1 MHHLAGFIEEIDEAG
16 AFANIAAAADQVL
29 DYSGD
34 KIRVLQDYSNI
45 IASVA
50 YVGTTGTKARLNAPS
65 LEQFVK
71 LYITPVNQVLVPTGN
86 DVIDMH
92 PESLIPLVPTENL
105 ECEVYADPAAAEFH
119 TVGVW
124 LNDNNFTPITGD
136 IRPVPFTI
144 YGALTEGGWNTLS
157 ITLEEELPAG
167 NYELVGA
174 RLECTVATLA
184 RFILSKQVPRP
195 GFVPSAD
202 EDFRFRDYF
211 RYGRFGSYGT
221 FDHISLPKMEL
232 LCVATT
238 GAATYQGIMDV
249 IRR

>member
-1 MHHLAGFIEEIDEAG
+1 MHHLAAFIEEIDEAG

-34 KIRVLQDYSNI
+34 KIRIPQDYANI
-45 IASVA
+45 IAAIA
-50 YVGTTGTKARLNAPS
+50 YIGTTGTRARLNTPS
-65 LEQFVK
+65 LEQFIK
-71 LYITPVNQVLVPTGN
+71 LYLSPVNQVIVPTGN
-86 DVIDMH
+86 DVIDAH
-92 PESLIPLVPTENL
+92 TESIIPLVPTENL
-105 ECEVYADPAAAEFH
+105 ECEVLADPAAAEFH
-119 TVGVW
+119 SVGVW
-124 LNDNNFTPITGD
+124 LNDNNFSPVSGD
-136 IRPVPFTI
+136 IRPVPFSVT
-144 YGALTEGGWNTLS
+144 GALTEGGWNTLT

-174 RLECTVATLA
+174 RLECAVATLA
-184 RFILSKQVPRP
+184 RFILSRQVPRP

-202 EDFRFRDYF
+202 EDYQFRDMF
-211 RYGRFGSYGT
+211 RYGRFGSWGT
-221 FDHISLPKMEL
+221 FDHISLPKLEL